1 MRVGVKDLFDVAG
14 TRTGAGNPDWLR
26 THPPA
31 VRHAPVVQRLLDA
44 GAALVGKTLTD
55 ELAYSLSGTNVHFG
69 TPRNPRCA
77 DRVAGGSSAGSAAAV
92 AGDLCDVGLA
102 TDTGGSIRV
111 PASYCG
117 VVGVRTT
124 HAAVPTDGVVPLA
137 PSFDT
142 VGWHTADVEATRRV
156 GEVLLPDGPQ
166 LPVTTI
172 VVATDAFAAAQPA
185 TTVALRRALAAVADV
200 ASVVEEPWHAD
211 PGSLD
216 RWAGAYLTLSRVE
229 IWRVH
234 GPWISA
240 VGPRF
245 GPGVAARFRA
255 AAATSPALAAVA
267 EPIRA
272 DVRRAVLRATRAGA
286 AVVCLP
292 AAAGP
297 APRRDAGEAE
307 KDRLRADNLRLTAVA
322 GLAGAPVVVVP
333 AAAVDGCPV
342 GLALLGAPGTDRALI
357 ATAAI
362 VADRLAST
370 AETPP
375 PSSERRRARDR
386 VADRDRIPRTVAGHG
401 AHAHRPDRAGRRRPP
416 A

>member
-1 MRVGVKDLFDVAG
+1 VTTVREDELGAFVGPQLALDGRPHGPLRGMRVGVKDLFDIAG

-31 VRHAPVVQRLLDA
+31 VRHAPAVQRLLDA

-55 ELAYSLSGTNVHFG
+55 ELAYSLSGSNVHFG
-69 TPRNPRCA
+69 TPRNPRCP

-92 AGDLCDVGLA
+92 AGGLCDMGLA

-117 VVGVRTT
+117 VVGMRTT
-124 HAAVPTDGVVPLA
+124 HGAVPTEGVVPLA
-137 PSFDT
+137 PTFDT
-142 VGWHTADVEATRRV
+142 VGWHTADVEGTRRV
-156 GEVLLPDGPQ
+156 GDVLLPAGPAA
-166 LPVTTI
+166 PATTI
-172 VVATDAFAAAQPA
+172 VVATDAFAGAQLA
-185 TTVALRRALAAVADV
+185 TSAALRRAVDALV
-200 ASVVEEPWHAD
+200 SVVEAPLHAA

-216 RWAGAYLTLSRVE
+216 RWADAYLTLSRVE

-234 GPWISA
+234 GPWISS
-240 VGPRF
+240 VRPRF

-255 AAATSPALAAVA
+255 AADTPPALATAA
-267 EPIRA
+267 EPARDDA
-272 DVRRAVLRATRAGA
+272 RRAVARATRGGA

-297 APRRDAGEAE
+297 APRRDADESE
-307 KDRLRADNLRLTAVA
+307 KDRMRVDNLRLTSIA

-333 AAAVDGCPV
+333 AGMVDGCPV

-362 VADRLAST
+362 VADRLRPGGGESAALERT
-370 AETPP
+370 ET
-375 PSSERRRARDR
+375 SA
-386 VADRDRIPRTVAGHG
+386 
-401 AHAHRPDRAGRRRPP
+401 
-416 A
+416 